1 MFKLSATL
9 ALSAVVAQPPPAA
22 QWYGI
27 APDTNIPGLVNLF
40 QMTPNGVPTKAVASV
55 ATSDYEY
62 PKIATLHCSWATP
75 SCYFQTGVGGPYTQ
89 DYVYSVSRTTG
100 QTLFK
105 HQIPAGIFVDNM
117 AYDYIHEELWSVA
130 FNPQANPPTAA
141 LVSWSPTIGNATS
154 ITDISQ
160 SLRGG
165 FIFPGAFSM
174 CPSTRRIYVGIDS
187 QNGGFLDR
195 VAEYDVSVTPPRLV
209 GEAPLLF
216 PVPSSYRAFCNATSL
231 VALIGTTIQADSE
244 DRETALIGNTIA
256 AGREGLFVPIAR
268 GDLPT
273 FQQRNQVPIF
283 LTGMAAEFAGQML
296 IPFYPVFNR
305 GPGPAPTFTGGF
317 LWTVEP
323 FAPGPGPIPQALS
336 PLNYYLA
343 GASGVPV

>member
-1 MFKLSATL
+1 MFKLSAA
-9 ALSAVVAQPPPAA
+9 ALIAGVAAQGPAS

-55 ATSDYEY
+55 TTSDYEY
-62 PKIATLHCSWATP
+62 PKIATLHCSYATP
-75 SCYFQTGVGGPYTQ
+75 SCFFQTGVGGPYTQ
-89 DYVYSVSRTTG
+89 DYVYAVSRTTG
-100 QTLFK
+100 QTIFK
-105 HQIPAGIFVDNM
+105 HQIPAGIYVDNM

-130 FNPQANPPTAA
+130 FNPNAPGGATAA
-141 LVSWSPTIGNATS
+141 LVSWSPLIGNATS

-165 FIFPGAFSM
+165 FIYPGAFSM

-187 QNGGFLDR
+187 ANGGFLDR

-231 VALIGTTIQADSE
+231 VALIGTTVQADSE

-283 LTGMAAEFAGQML
+283 LTGMAAEHQGQML

-305 GPGPAPTFTGGF
+305 GPGPAPKVSGF
-317 LWTVEP
+317 LWTIEP
-323 FAPGPGPIPQALS
+323 FAPGPGPQPQALT

-343 GASGVPV
+343 GAAGVPV